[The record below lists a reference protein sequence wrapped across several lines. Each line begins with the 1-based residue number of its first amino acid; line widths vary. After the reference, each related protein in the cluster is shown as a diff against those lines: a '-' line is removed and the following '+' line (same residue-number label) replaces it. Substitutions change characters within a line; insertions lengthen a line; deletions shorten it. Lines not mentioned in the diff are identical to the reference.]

1 MPTQVAQVRQVVE
14 VSQRARADA
23 VLLAGDVFD
32 HNRQPVAVIDAAA
45 DLLRS
50 VGVPVVILPGN
61 HDPLTDD
68 SVYRRGRL
76 PDLDNVLVLG
86 LADDGC
92 RQVPGFDLSVWGR
105 AHRDYRDMMPLRDP
119 PARAARWH
127 VAMAHGHYLARRL
140 PEAEQFR
147 PSWLIHDDE
156 IAATAADYLALGHWN
171 RPARVGGPSVP
182 AYYSGSPDLA
192 ETVNLVI
199 LRDGA
204 PAEVQRVPLASSQ
217 QSAVSNV
224 ADS

>member
-1 MPTQVAQVRQVVE
+1 MTGAIRLVHSSDLHLGTDWDSDGDPLLALRQVVE

-86 LADDGC
+86 
-92 RQVPGFDLSVWGR
+92 
-105 AHRDYRDMMPLRDP
+105 
-119 PARAARWH
+119 
-127 VAMAHGHYLARRL
+127 
-140 PEAEQFR
+140 
-147 PSWLIHDDE
+147 
-156 IAATAADYLALGHWN
+156 
-171 RPARVGGPSVP
+171 
-182 AYYSGSPDLA
+182 
-192 ETVNLVI
+192 
-199 LRDGA
+199 
-204 PAEVQRVPLASSQ
+204 
-217 QSAVSNV
+217 
-224 ADS
+224 